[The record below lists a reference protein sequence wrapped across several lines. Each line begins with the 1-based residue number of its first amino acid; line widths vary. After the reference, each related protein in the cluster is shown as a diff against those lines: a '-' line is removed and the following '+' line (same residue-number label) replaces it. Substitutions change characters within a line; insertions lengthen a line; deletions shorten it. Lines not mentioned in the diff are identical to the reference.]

1 MTILTVG
8 DSGILS
14 ESPTVR
20 IIFLRMRLMKK
31 VLSSIF
37 VLIMILNC
45 VSVSVQANDIE
56 TTSEICYITEIGF
69 MVLPVEE

>member
-1 MTILTVG
+1 
-8 DSGILS
+8 
-14 ESPTVR
+14 
-20 IIFLRMRLMKK
+20 MKK

>member
-1 MTILTVG
+1 
-8 DSGILS
+8 
-14 ESPTVR
+14 
-20 IIFLRMRLMKK
+20 MKK

-45 VSVSVQANDIE
+45 VSVSVLANAVE